1 VNMEINYLATL
12 LRNRNALMLVGK
24 SFPLLVMLFYAETTP
39 EECMPNDLYD
49 RFDTNST
56 NT

>member
-1 VNMEINYLATL
+1 MEINYLATL
-12 LRNRNALMLVGK
+12 LVNRNALMLVGK